1 MPSKI
6 GPEEGG
12 IVIKFGGGLS
22 TRAPE
27 DEIGERE
34 AAGGQ
39 NFLLD
44 VENAELV
51 NRKPFDLVATAPNA
65 GSINGGGSFKQ
76 ADGTV
81 LAFIQAGDT
90 VYNFDG
96 TSFDAS
102 PILDTVNAN
111 AKLRGHWRT
120 HAWTLDDKVIVTDLS
135 LNEVVKDWDGTTWA
149 DITFTDQS
157 GAGFGNFFAK
167 YVNVNND
174 RAIYSNVT
182 TATATPHLIVGAAIE
197 DHDQITVTNRP
208 SSSISTA
215 DPFYLTAPDLKPING
230 HVEAF
235 GTTVFSTESGQLF
248 KLDGNSSQDFSIDT
262 FYAGSAAQGDESL
275 AYIGNDI
282 VYGRGGRVESLTDTE
297 KFGDSE
303 ADDLT
308 LKVQDQIETYTGWTN
323 IYNSRL
329 NRVYL
334 FPTGQSEV
342 WAFQTGMRGSGVSQ
356 WMRWKT
362 EHALAFQPTF
372 VMSMLDPSDSLEYVF
387 MGDSSGN
394 VYRLEG
400 SGTSG
405 DGGTSNIDV
414 QWLSKLFVAEMDAKT
429 HEIEGWIKYRK
440 STDAATVTLQLEYA
454 GENVYDEAIVVE
466 IPAETSDYHY
476 NNNIYYNNDAYYGQ
490 ANIGR
495 LTRQIINIPGGSN
508 EFQLRVVVNGTGN
521 FNINEVG
528 LRMAAAS

>member
-1 MPSKI
+1 MASRI
-6 GPEEGG
+6 GPAEGG

-34 AAGGQ
+34 AADGQ

-44 VENAELV
+44 VQNAELV

-65 GSINGGGSFKQ
+65 GSINGGGSFRQ
-76 ADGTV
+76 SDGTV
-81 LAFIQAGDT
+81 KAFIQAGDT
-90 VYNFDG
+90 VYEFDG

-102 PILDTVNAN
+102 PTLDAVNAN

-120 HAWTLDDKVIVTDLS
+120 HAWTLDDKVIITDLS

-149 DITFTDQS
+149 DTTFTDQS

-182 TATATPHLIVGAAIE
+182 TASATPHLIVGSALE
-197 DHDQITVTNRP
+197 NYDQITVTNRP
-208 SSSISTA
+208 SSALSTA
-215 DPFYLTAPDLKPING
+215 DPFFITAPDLKPING
-230 HVEAF
+230 HVQAF
-235 GTTVFSTESGQLF
+235 GTTIFSTESGELF
-248 KLDGNSSQDFSIDT
+248 KLNGSNAEDFNIDS

-282 VYGRGGRVESLTDTE
+282 IYGRGGRVESLRDTE
-297 KFGDSE
+297 RFGDSE

-308 LKVQDQIETYTGWTN
+308 LEIQDQIESYTGWTSV
-323 IYNSRL
+323 YNSRL

-342 WAFQTGMRGSGVSQ
+342 WAFQTGMRGSGVSP

-362 EHALAFQPTF
+362 QHALAFQPTF

-394 VYRLEG
+394 VFRLEG

-405 DGGTSNIDV
+405 DGGSANIETE
-414 QWLSKLFVAEMDAKT
+414 WLSKLFVAELDAKT
-429 HEIEGWIKYRK
+429 HDIEGWIKYRK
-440 STDAATVTLQLEYA
+440 SSDAASVTLQLEYA
-454 GENVYDEAIVVE
+454 GERIYDQAIVVD
-466 IPAETSDYHY
+466 IPATASNAHY
-476 NNNIYYNNDAYYGQ
+476 NNSKYYNNDEHYGV

-495 LTRQIINIPGGSN
+495 LARQIINIPGGSN
-508 EFQLRVVVNGTGN
+508 EFQLRVVVEGTGN

-528 LRMAAAS
+528 LRMKAVS